1 MKPDAI
7 LINTSRGEIVDEIA
21 LVNALRNKNL
31 GGASIDVFGVEPL
44 AVSPHFFDCPNLIL
58 TPHIAGVTAESNV
71 RVSYLIAEKVLKA
84 LQ

>member
-21 LVNALRNKNL
+21 LVNALTNKNL

-44 AVSPHFFDCPNLIL
+44 ATSPHFFDCPNLIL